1 MEPGEGS
8 GSLGRPWWVAE
19 RFPPAEEGVLETPE
33 LTTVLPRA
41 RERPGR
47 RIELLLRGV
56 SELLGAVWG

>member
-1 MEPGEGS
+1 M
-8 GSLGRPWWVAE
+8 AE

-41 RERPGR
+41 LERPGR
-47 RIELLLRGV
+47 RIELLRRGV